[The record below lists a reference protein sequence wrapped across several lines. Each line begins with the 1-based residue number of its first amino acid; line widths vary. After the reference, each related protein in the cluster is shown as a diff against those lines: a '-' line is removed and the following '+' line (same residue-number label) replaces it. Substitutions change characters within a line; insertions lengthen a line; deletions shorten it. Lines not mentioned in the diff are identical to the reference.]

1 MSGECPG
8 GRMLMNL
15 SPEQIIHQGFSL
27 QSVTKCEPAPAQRN
41 IRPDV
46 PAGSEVGG
54 NVGV

>member
-27 QSVTKCEPAPAQRN
+27 QSVTKCEPAPAQRK